1 MLLKRKK
8 LKFLKKII
16 VFLVN
21 LIILLIN
28 LILIF
33 KQTDIKNK
41 EIFKK
46 DIKKI
51 LKLKNADNFLY
62 FIFKKYQQI
71 SNYLNEKYNN
81 KLH

>member
-41 EIFKK
+41 EIKTK
-46 DIKKI
+46 IKRKI
-51 LKLKNADNFLY
+51 
-62 FIFKKYQQI
+62 
-71 SNYLNEKYNN
+71 YN
-81 KLH
+81 